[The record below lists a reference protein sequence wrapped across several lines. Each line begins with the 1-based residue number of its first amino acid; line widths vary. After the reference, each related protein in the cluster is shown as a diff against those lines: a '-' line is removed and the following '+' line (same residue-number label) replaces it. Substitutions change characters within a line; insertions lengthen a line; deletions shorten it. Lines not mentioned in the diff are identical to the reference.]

1 MRARVGVGIPSLESE
16 STTMKRRSFLLSSL
30 GLTAA
35 FAAGTHVRAATSATD
50 IIRVEE
56 DWYIKV
62 GDPDPDID
70 APQIVTVF
78 GPVNPITGTHAIFE
92 LNHGTQPD
100 FAQGGMQLQCW
111 YANSLVGYRSQHAPA
126 ELNVV
131 DEVIKFTTASE
142 IILTGTDRVLMEVI
156 DGTSTSWGTFGGIR
170 SLRLSI
176 PTSLDDLNSFDPAH
190 SIANSRVTFGGNR
203 VIVYKRTAIR
213 YYDGAGLHQTDT
225 TDTVVEAW

>member
-1 MRARVGVGIPSLESE
+1 
-16 STTMKRRSFLLSSL
+16 MKRRSFLLSSL

-35 FAAGTHVRAATSATD
+35 FAAGTHVRADTSATD

-62 GDPDPDID
+62 GDPDPAID

-78 GPVNPITGTHAIFE
+78 GPVDPITGTHAIFE
-92 LNHGTQPD
+92 MNHGTQPD
-100 FAQGGMQLQCW
+100 YAQGGMQLQCW

-126 ELNVV
+126 ELKIV

-142 IILTGTDRVLMEVI
+142 IILAGTDRVRMEVI
-156 DGTSTSWGTFGGIR
+156 NGTSTSWGTFGGTQ
-170 SLRLSI
+170 SLRLAL
-176 PTSLDDLNSFDPAH
+176 PTPMDDLNSFNPAH
-190 SIANSRVTFGGNR
+190 SIANSRVTFGSNR

-213 YYDGAGLHQTDT
+213 YYRSSGLHQTVTADT
-225 TDTVVEAW
+225 IVEQW